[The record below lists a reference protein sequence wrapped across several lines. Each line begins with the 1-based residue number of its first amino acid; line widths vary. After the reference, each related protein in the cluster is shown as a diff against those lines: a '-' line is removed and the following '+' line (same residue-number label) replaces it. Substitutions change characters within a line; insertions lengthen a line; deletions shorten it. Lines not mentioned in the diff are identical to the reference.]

1 MFDITF
7 PQSEI
12 NRFNAEHEAEKQTAS
27 RVEYARLICGIY
39 AEKSDA
45 GRSTDGEHFIGLI
58 KGVLR

>member
-1 MFDITF
+1 VINITF

-39 AEKSDA
+39 AEKSEI
-45 GRSTDGEHFIGLI
+45 GKREDGQKFMGLI

>member
-1 MFDITF
+1 MIKFTKD
-7 PQSEI
+7 EI

-39 AEKSDA
+39 AEKSES
-45 GRSTDGEHFIGLI
+45 GQREDGQKFMGLI

>member
-1 MFDITF
+1 MLSITY

-12 NRFNAEHEAEKQTAS
+12 NRFNAEYEAERQTTS

-39 AEKSDA
+39 ADKSDA
-45 GRSTDGEHFIGLI
+45 GKCEDGQKFVNLI

>member
-1 MFDITF
+1 MFDITY

-12 NRFNAEHEAEKQTAS
+12 NRFNAEYEAEKQTAS

-45 GRSTDGEHFIGLI
+45 GKREDGQKFMSLI